1 MEAREKVLALVVFAN
16 GGDGTSLRAKCTHH
30 NISLNN
36 VSFLGVSKGGDARN

>member
-1 MEAREKVLALVVFAN
+1 MEAREKRLALVIFTN
-16 GGDGTSLRAKCTHH
+16 GGDRGNLRAKCTHH